1 MAWVDLPSPTFQS
14 WPKKEKEALT
24 NLTSTRPLIGE
35 IAFEWQLERE
45 STHDPSSLYS
55 EKKSSTYFSAL
66 RHRKKFAIFNCILN
80 SLTYIQVFIIFVC

>member
-24 NLTSTRPLIGE
+24 NLTITRPLIGE

-55 EKKSSTYFSAL
+55 EKRSKVVGTYFSSL
-66 RHRKKFAIFNCILN
+66 RHGKKFAILNCILK
-80 SLTYIQVFIIFVC
+80 SLTYI